1 MNKRNLFRKAG
12 KVTSVA
18 AGLGSALLPS
28 LTVKADSFIVSKDNN
43 INEAFNKSWLSNVYW
58 FLRFDFV
65 KNFIIRRVS
74 EEVNNRERV
83 QKNVEEIKELIGKNN
98 VFSSLGLKYAFSYR
112 KGYIEDSSELMNKIS
127 VFSNFIGLGQSLI
140 QAEDLV
146 FSDTDYQRSREV
158 LNKIKC
164 TILYCDFFNF
174 LIEKFGQT
182 SLDQYGPDN
191 RGISFIF
198 ESPIDLGNK
207 EKCTTINFFLQK
219 GYPSLSIQCSG
230 QGGFAN
236 NEGKVF
242 GLREQPVFYSCEMR
256 DPTSLEEMEG
266 IVKAIKEEIEKGN
279 VSLEIYDENYLEA
292 VKRVNRG
299 EDVDLIKL
307 NLND

>member
-1 MNKRNLFRKAG
+1 MNKKSLFRRAG
-12 KVTSVA
+12 KFASAT
-18 AGLGSALLPS
+18 AGLSGALLPS
-28 LTVKADSFIVSKDNN
+28 LTAKAGYFIVSKDNN

-83 QKNVEEIKELIGKNN
+83 QKNVEEIKKLISENN

-112 KGYIEDSSELMNKIS
+112 KGYIEDSSELMNKIAI
-127 VFSNFIGLGQSLI
+127 FSNFIGLGQSLI
-140 QAEDLV
+140 QTEDLV

-174 LIEKFGQT
+174 LIGKFKKPTLRQF
-182 SLDQYGPDN
+182 GPDVETF
-191 RGISFIF
+191 SFVF
-198 ESPIDLGNK
+198 ETPIDLGNK
-207 EKCTTINFFLQK
+207 EKCTTINFFLRK

-242 GLREQPVFYSCEMR
+242 GLREQPVVYSCEMR

-279 VSLEIYDENYLEA
+279 VSLEIYNENYLEA